1 MNYEERTENDILII
15 SANGEIDLENSNDL
29 RKQISN
35 ALEANTIVSIEMSE
49 VNYIDSSGVAALIE
63 SKQKAGEAGK
73 EFKILKPSEAVLS
86 VLKLAKLDSF
96 FDIEQS

>member
-15 SANGEIDLENSNDL
+15 SANGEIDLENSNNL
-29 RKQISN
+29 GKQISN
-35 ALEANTIVSIEMSE
+35 ALEANTVVSIEMSE
-49 VNYIDSSGVAALIE
+49 VNHIDSSGVAALIE
-63 SKQKAGEAGK
+63 SKQKAVEAGK

-86 VLKLAKLDSF
+86 VLKLAKLESF

>member
-35 ALEANTIVSIEMSE
+35 ALEANTVVSIEMSE

-73 EFKILKPSEAVLS
+73 KFKILKPSEAVLS